1 MTSIHLGGGGG
12 VPTPGLEV
20 ARPAEAAYSEA
31 AATNPNDDLICE
43 CCGERPAL
51 DGVKPLLNADPCS
64 ACATELALE
73 GLSLRL
79 LLRSIKPAD
88 EDTHCY
94 SGSYWCNDGPD
105 GFCECDCKGC
115 RS

>member
-1 MTSIHLGGGGG
+1 MLDL
-12 VPTPGLEV
+12 PTET
-20 ARPAEAAYSEA
+20 E
-31 AATNPNDDLICE
+31 
-43 CCGERPAL
+43 
-51 DGVKPLLNADPCS
+51 
-64 ACATELALE
+64 ATEARRDMCRQRLVIAERNATGDLSEDVQMALATCDRPDLSPGDWKALE

-79 LLRSIKPAD
+79 LLRSIKPVETD